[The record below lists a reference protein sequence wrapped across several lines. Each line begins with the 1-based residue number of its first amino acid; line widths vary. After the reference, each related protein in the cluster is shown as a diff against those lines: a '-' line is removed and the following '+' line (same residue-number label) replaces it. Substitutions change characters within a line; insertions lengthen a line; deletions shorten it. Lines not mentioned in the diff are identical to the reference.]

1 MTKKLRVAALLS
13 HPIQYVVPLLRRLAA
28 HPEID
33 LTVYFMSDTG
43 LRARKIAHYGETI
56 QWDTPLLGGYHHEML
71 ANVSPWP
78 DVARPY
84 AKIHP
89 GILPALALGG
99 FDALFMH
106 GYMAATELFTYA
118 AAKALRLPVL
128 FWGDVLLD
136 SPQILTG
143 SRVREAFRT
152 AFAHGLDA
160 ALAMSSQARRYYE
173 HYGVPEERIHWAPL
187 CVDGAAWMEKT
198 DALRAAPGR
207 AELRRALGADP
218 ALPVIAYVAHMR
230 ANKRPRDVVD
240 ALAAM
245 TVPASLVM
253 AGGGPLYEE
262 LVAYCAQ
269 RKSPR
274 VHLLGMRN
282 QGDLPAI
289 YAASD
294 VFVLPSGP
302 GEVTPLVVQEAMCA
316 SLPVVISDAVP
327 STIDFVREGEN
338 GYTYP
343 VGDIPALAD
352 RLDRVLADPA
362 ETARLGAH
370 SRALIT
376 PWSYDVTMAGILDA
390 LHAVTGTGARKGG
403 AR

>member
-28 HPEID
+28 HPEIE
-33 LTVYFMSDTG
+33 LTVYFMADTG
-43 LRARKIAHYGETI
+43 LRVKKIAHYGETI

-71 ANVSPWP
+71 ANVSPWQ
-78 DVARPY
+78 DSARPY
-84 AKIHP
+84 AKINP
-89 GILPALALGG
+89 GILPALARGG
-99 FDALFMH
+99 FDALLMH

-118 AAKALRLPVL
+118 AAKALRIPVL

-143 SRVREAFRT
+143 SRLRELFRT
-152 AFAHGLDA
+152 GFARGLDA
-160 ALAMSSQARRYYE
+160 ALAMSTQARRYYE
-173 HYGVPEERIHWAPL
+173 HYGVPKEHIHWAPL
-187 CVDGAAWMEKT
+187 CVDGAAWMAKT
-198 DALRAAPGR
+198 DALRPQR
-207 AELRRALGADP
+207 AELRRGLGVDP
-218 ALPVIAYVAHMR
+218 DLPVIAFVAHMR

-240 ALAAM
+240 ALAQM
-245 TVPASLVM
+245 KVPASLVM
-253 AGGGPLYEE
+253 AGGGPLHEE
-262 LVAYCAQ
+262 MVAYCAA

-289 YAASD
+289 YASSD

-316 SLPVVISDAVP
+316 SLPLVISDAVP

-338 GYTYP
+338 GYTHP
-343 VGDIPALAD
+343 VGDVPALAD

-362 ETARLGAH
+362 ETARLGAR

-390 LHAVTGTGARKGG
+390 LHAVTGGAR
-403 AR
+403 